1 MNMDNK
7 HMKRCSTSVIIREIT
22 YTNKN
27 DHHQKNLQAMSSG
40 EGVEKREH
48 CWWECKLIHPP
59 YNQQNIQ
66 YHLHYHQKINNI

>member
-1 MNMDNK
+1 MDNK

-40 EGVEKREH
+40 EGVEK
-48 CWWECKLIHPP
+48 KGTL
-59 YNQQNIQ
+59 
-66 YHLHYHQKINNI
+66 LVGM